1 MQVVPAFEDPS
12 GSIRELLWVETEF
25 DSDGDGRLDRV
36 FADVTRPG
44 QTETE
49 GLNVLVI
56 SKTGTE
62 LTLDLDATSLRLP
75 VVGGRDWFDETVGDG
90 L

>member
-1 MQVVPAFEDPS
+1 MKH
-12 GSIRELLWVETEF
+12 RTTEKL
-25 DSDGDGRLDRV
+25 GCLRRRRRDRV

-49 GLNVLVI
+49 GLKVLAI
-56 SKTGTE
+56 SKPGTE

-75 VVGGRDWFDETVGDG
+75 VVGGRDGFDEAVGDG
-90 L
+90 A